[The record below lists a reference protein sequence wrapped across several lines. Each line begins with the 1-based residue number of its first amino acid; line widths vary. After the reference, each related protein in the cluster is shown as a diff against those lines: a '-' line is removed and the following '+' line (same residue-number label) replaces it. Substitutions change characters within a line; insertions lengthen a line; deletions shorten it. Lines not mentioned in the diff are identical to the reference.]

1 MATNVDDA
9 DHNDSGSGSDSDSVD
24 TIDFDNLDLDRFEDE
39 DDEAAARLPPIL
51 LRRPLAW
58 GAETNRKFVAILS
71 LYMTVT
77 LTDGSASK
85 FPTPSLTRKTR
96 VGQSVLR
103 PYRKFFGILC

>member
-71 LYMTVT
+71 LLEIPDSESDEENESWAECSST
-77 LTDGSASK
+77 LPLEIPNSDSDPD
-85 FPTPSLTRKTR
+85 FQL
-96 VGQSVLR
+96 
-103 PYRKFFGILC
+103 

>member
-58 GAETNRKFVAILS
+58 GAETNRNLEIPDSESDEENESWAECS
-71 LYMTVT
+71 ST
-77 LTDGSASK
+77 LPLEIPNSDSDPD
-85 FPTPSLTRKTR
+85 FQL
-96 VGQSVLR
+96 
-103 PYRKFFGILC
+103 